1 MGTNYYLRKVKPREV
16 HDEYHIAKLSAGWLV
31 HFQDSTPYQ
40 EWNDAPSYHSVDDI
54 MRLLES
60 GEWQISDEYGY
71 VIEPGEKSIEKFKK
85 LCEWVGGERFKGFE
99 PKQYTP
105 SADIKDNRPFIPYN
119 YSYRDPQGFYFDRQE
134 FS

>member
-1 MGTNYYLRKVKPREV
+1 MGTNFYLRRVKPREV
-16 HDEYHIAKLSAGWLV
+16 HDEYHIAKQSAGWLI

-60 GEWQISDEYGY
+60 GEWQISDEYGC
-71 VIEPGEKSIEKFKK
+71 VIEPGEDSVKKFEK
-85 LCEWVGGERFKGFE
+85 LCSWVGGKRFEGNE
-99 PKQYTP
+99 PKPY
-105 SADIKDNRPFIPYN
+105 SRFDDCKDDRPFIPHHD
-119 YSYRDPQGFYFDRQE
+119 YRDPQGFCFDRQE